1 MSTTNFIKKIFDQ
14 QISEEVHAAF
24 TRYSLGEFE
33 KEPMEVKV
41 SKKEVK
47 IQTGFEYLN
56 FFHRFLT
63 ENLKGE
69 VEIDG
74 SIESVRDISP
84 TFKKYNINFEDK
96 SRFGKS
102 GKKYMFTTKVS
113 TDTYKKLV
121 EELFGEYLLF
131 NVNFTGGKLKV
142 KKQNTPKLGS
152 PTNHFVTIIIP
163 LNLLSALKA
172 DYLFDVEAKDFT
184 ALTINNNYHV
194 NNINLDEKMLMKDA
208 ALARKQATREGEIHR
223 RVTVDGKVVK
233 DYKIKFKV

>member
-1 MSTTNFIKKIFDQ
+1 MTTTNFIKKIFDK
-14 QISEEVHAAF
+14 QITEEVHNAF

-33 KEPMEVKV
+33 KEPVEIKVGKKDVKV
-41 SKKEVK
+41 
-47 IQTGFEYLN
+47 QTGFEYLN
-56 FFHRFLT
+56 FLHRFLT

-84 TFKKYNINFEDK
+84 VLNKYKIDFEDK

-102 GKKYMFTTKVS
+102 GKKYMFTAKVS
-113 TDTYKKLV
+113 ADTYKKLV

-131 NVNFTGGKLKV
+131 NVNFEGGKLKV

-152 PTNHFVTIIIP
+152 PTDNFVTV
-163 LNLLSALKA
+163 NLPHSLMPALKS

-184 ALTINNNYHV
+184 ALTINNHYHV
-194 NNINLDEKMLMKDA
+194 ENINLDEKLLMKDA
-208 ALARKQATREGEIHR
+208 ALARKQATREGEISR
-223 RVTVDGKVVK
+223 KITVDGKVVK